1 MLPLFLILGI
11 GFGLLAAG
19 CAYVISYSEH
29 RRRFLNPGQ
38 SARRMAL
45 ETAVVTFIFFF
56 VAALVLWFV
65 LTVVLRPP
73 GQS

>member
-1 MLPLFLILGI
+1 MLVLFLVLGA
-11 GFGLLAAG
+11 GFGLLAAA

-38 SARRMAL
+38 SARRLAL
-45 ETAVVTFIFFF
+45 DTAVVTFIFFF

-65 LTVVLRPP
+65 LTVVMRPR
-73 GQS
+73 G